1 VELAKSCDYAIQGLL
16 YLAKRDD
23 PFEPVLLRDIAARA
37 HAPEAFLS
45 KLFQTLR
52 ASNLV
57 RSHRGKKRGYSL
69 ARPPRDISLYDII
82 VATDGP
88 ATLRSIPNRAL
99 PNGTEE
105 AFRQAWSKI
114 EDQMVEALKHTTLH
128 TILVQGAEGRA

>member
-1 VELAKSCDYAIQGLL
+1 MELAKSCDYAIQGLL

-45 KLFQTLR
+45 KLFQSLR

-57 RSHRGKKRGYSL
+57 RSHRGKRRGYSL

-88 ATLRSIPNRAL
+88 ATLRSIPNSAL
-99 PNGTEE
+99 SNGTQE

-128 TILVQGAEGRA
+128 TILVQGAKGRA